1 MAELKRDNT
10 GRILFTKEMKQ
21 EYTILCPQM
30 AEIHFSLVVNIFRNC
45 GYNMVLLKNDGPNV
59 VHEGLKY
66 VHNDTCYPALLVIGQ
81 FMDALKSGKYD
92 LDRTAL
98 IITQTGGGCRASNY
112 IHLLRKALRR
122 AGMENVPVVSLN
134 LSGLEHNPGFSVTLP
149 MLRRIVAGLVY
160 GDLLMLL
167 DNQVKPYEIKKGES
181 SALVQTW
188 IERLSDQFNRSEGYS
203 LKQQK
208 ANLEKIAAEFA
219 AIPVERVPK
228 VRVGIVGEIFV
239 KYSPLGN
246 NQLEQF
252 LAEQDCEVNVPGIL
266 NFALF
271 KVDNRLEDINL
282 YGGNPIKYRVVMTL
296 MDYLRKMQEI
306 LIAAVKTQPCFEAP
320 MNYAHTKALVKD
332 VIGYGNKMG
341 EGWLLT
347 AEMLELVET
356 GFENIVCTQP
366 FGCLPNHIC
375 GKGMIRRIKEI
386 DDRANIVP
394 IDYDPSATRVNQE
407 NRIKLMLAVARE
419 ALKQRTQEVETTM
432 AHS

>member
-1 MAELKRDNT
+1 
-10 GRILFTKEMKQ
+10 MKQ

-30 AEIHFSLVVNIFRNC
+30 AEIHFSLIINVFRNC

-122 AGMENVPVVSLN
+122 AGIENIPVISLN
-134 LSGLEHNPGFSVTLP
+134 LSGLESNPGFSLTLP
-149 MLRRIVAGLVY
+149 MLRRLVAGLVY

-167 DNQVKPYEIKKGES
+167 DNQVKPYELKKGES
-181 SALVQTW
+181 AALVQKW
-188 IERLSDQFNRSEGYS
+188 IAELTSQFSRNEGYS

-208 ANLEKIAAEFA
+208 GNLEKIAAEFA
-219 AIPVERVPK
+219 AIPVHRVPK
-228 VRVGIVGEIFV
+228 IRVGIVGEIFV
-239 KYSPLGN
+239 KYSSLGN

-252 LAEQDCEVNVPGIL
+252 LSEQDCEVNVPGLL
-266 NFALF
+266 NFMLF
-271 KVDNRLEDINL
+271 KVDNRMEDIKL
-282 YGGNPIKYRVVMTL
+282 YGGSSVKFRVVKAM
-296 MDYLRKMQEI
+296 MDYLMKMQEL

-320 MNYAHTKALVKD
+320 LNYPHTKALVKD

-347 AEMLELVET
+347 AEMLELVEC

-419 ALKQRTQEVETTM
+419 SLKQRTEKQATT
-432 AHS
+432 A